1 MVWNAR
7 ALTSDPSTNKAPNWI
22 NQSTRF
28 YTMLL
33 RTDRQAGSGVMAFS
47 DDSSLLLLLTLVI
60 ALACIPPTSITI
72 SITRRHMIG
81 HCHLHKHA
89 NSPNRCPVIGFL
101 SYLQYESLPPH
112 HEIKNWCRRAE
123 MQKVIKIAKIHFW
136 PNKNSTK
143 KWPKNNPKW
152 PKNDILISGGPTWD
166 QK

>member
-123 MQKVIKIAKIHFW
+123 MQKVIKIAEIQFW
-136 PNKNSTK
+136 PKKISTK
-143 KWPKNNPKW
+143 RMTQNYPK
-152 PKNDILISGGPTWD
+152 
-166 QK
+166 

>member
-123 MQKVIKIAKIHFW
+123 MQKVIKIAEIQFGQ
-136 PNKNSTK
+136 K
-143 KWPKNNPKW
+143 KLAPKK
-152 PKNDILISGGPTWD
+152 
-166 QK
+166 